1 MKKYAGI
8 DVSLEAS
15 SICILDEAGLVIWEG
30 RALSQPEVL
39 SATLRHQGGALE
51 RVGLEAG
58 PMSEWLFDGLTAAG
72 FEVVLME
79 TRHLQ
84 ATLSAMPNK
93 SDRLDAR
100 GIAQALRTGWYRPVH
115 AKSAAA
121 RRIRALLSARRL
133 VVSKRADIE
142 AGVRGLL
149 RGFGLKVGKTTPARF
164 GTRALTLAA
173 DTPVEAIVRPLVEVH
188 AALRAQELAFDRQV
202 YALAKTDPVT
212 RLLAS
217 APGVGAIVAL
227 TFRAAVDD
235 PHRFRRAR
243 QAGAQ
248 FGLIPR
254 RYQSG
259 EIDRMGGISRAGD
272 ASVRAALYEA
282 ATAILG
288 RLKRP
293 DPLAVWAH
301 RIAAR
306 RGLKRA
312 RVALARKLAVVLL
325 AMWKTQTAYRVT
337 CA

>member
-1 MKKYAGI
+1 
-8 DVSLEAS
+8 
-15 SICILDEAGLVIWEG
+15 
-30 RALSQPEVL
+30 
-39 SATLRHQGGALE
+39 
-51 RVGLEAG
+51 
-58 PMSEWLFDGLTAAG
+58 
-72 FEVVLME
+72 
-79 TRHLQ
+79 
-84 ATLSAMPNK
+84 MPTK
-93 SDRLDAR
+93 SDRSDAR
-100 GIAQALRTGWYRPVH
+100 GIAQAVRTGWFRAVH
-115 AKSAAA
+115 AKSALA
-121 RRIRALLSARRL
+121 RQIRALLAARRL
-133 VVSKRADIE
+133 IVSKRADIE
-142 AGVRGLL
+142 AGLRGLL

-164 GTRALTLAA
+164 GARVLALAA
-173 DTPVEAIVRPLVEVH
+173 DTPIEAMVRALVEVH
-188 AALRAQELAFDRQV
+188 AVMRTQELAFDRQV
-202 YALAKTDPVT
+202 YALAKADPVS

-288 RLKRP
+288 RLKRN
-293 DPLAVWAH
+293 DPLALWAH
-301 RIAAR
+301 RLAAR

-325 AMWKTQTAYRVT
+325 AMWKTQTCYRT
-337 CA
+337 SAA

>member
-1 MKKYAGI
+1 MRKYAGI
-8 DVSLEAS
+8 DVSLEVS
-15 SICILDEAGLVIWEG
+15 SICIVDEAGQVIWEG
-30 RALSQPEVL
+30 RASSDPDG
-39 SATLRHQGGALE
+39 LRHALRRHEGLE

-58 PMSEWLFDGLTAAG
+58 PLSEWLFDGLTAAG
-72 FEVVLME
+72 FDVVLME

-84 ATLSAMPNK
+84 ASLSAMPTK
-93 SDRLDAR
+93 SDRSDAR
-100 GIAQALRTGWYRPVH
+100 GIAQALRAGWFRPVH
-115 AKSAAA
+115 VKSAPA
-121 RRIRALLSARRL
+121 RQIRALLAARRL
-133 VVSKRADIE
+133 IVSKRADVE
-142 AGVRGLL
+142 AGIRGLL

-164 GTRALTLAA
+164 GARALALASG
-173 DTPVEAIVRPLVEVH
+173 TSVEAIVRPLVEVH
-188 AALRAQELAFDRQV
+188 AALRMQELAFDRQV
-202 YALAKTDPVT
+202 YALAKADPVS

-259 EIDRMGGISRAGD
+259 ALDRMGGISRAGD

-288 RLKRP
+288 RLQRP
-293 DPLAVWAH
+293 DPLALWAH

-325 AMWKTQTAYRVT
+325 AMWKTQTAYRT
-337 CA
+337 TAA